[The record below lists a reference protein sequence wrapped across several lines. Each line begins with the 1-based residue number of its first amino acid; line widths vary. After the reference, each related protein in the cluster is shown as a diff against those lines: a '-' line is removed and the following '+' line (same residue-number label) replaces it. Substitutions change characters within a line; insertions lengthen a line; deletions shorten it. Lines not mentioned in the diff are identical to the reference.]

1 MEGYGQAKWWVA
13 NCCRCYWND
22 QCCSGCGIE
31 QEDCDD
37 FTPLYEDGVDELDYI
52 EEEYLRDLEETNTE
66 EEDSTQTWSDCITE
80 TWLRGE
86 DISGK
91 GWW

>member
-1 MEGYGQAKWWVA
+1 MKGYGQAKGWVA

-22 QCCSGCGIE
+22 QCCSGCEIE

-52 EEEYLRDLEETNTE
+52 EREYLDDMRERIEDYDEYLREV
-66 EEDSTQTWSDCITE
+66 
-80 TWLRGE
+80 GE
-86 DISGK
+86 
-91 GWW
+91 WE

>member
-1 MEGYGQAKWWVA
+1 MEGYGQAKGRVA

-37 FTPLYEDGVDELDYI
+37 FTPLYDEDDYI
-52 EEEYLRDLEETNTE
+52 EGDRNIDYDGDDGDVEYLHSFNDLINEA
-66 EEDSTQTWSDCITE
+66 
-80 TWLRGE
+80 WLRGE
-86 DISGK
+86 DVSDK
-91 GWW
+91 GWWR